1 MFRRHFSGL
10 GASSGI
16 RVGQTLEQRR
26 TFFRLTLL
34 YKVSHDFLD
43 IDVDF
48 YLSGHNEST
57 TRGSHY
63 FKYMQYRATKN
74 AYFYSYFARTIREWN
89 ALPETIVEADSL
101 ARFQSGMRDYLDSD

>member
-34 YKVSHDFLD
+34 YKVSHDLLG

-48 YLSGHNEST
+48 YLSRQNEST

-74 AYFYSYFARTIREWN
+74 AYFYSYFPRTIREWN

>member
-16 RVGQTLEQRR
+16 RIGLANIRATENI
-26 TFFRLTLL
+26 FPTLL
-34 YKVSHDFLD
+34 YKVSHEFLD

-74 AYFYSYFARTIREWN
+74 AYFYSYFPRTIREWN